1 MCDTLV
7 FGITKRRQAKR
18 SRRGQTNERG
28 IKPLFSKSS
37 RSKGGGGKDTTE
49 SENGGG
55 VPGERADHAECHVP
69 HPCIIAFGG
78 SALRPGGGYSEAK
91 LHVLED
97 PPPESNAKVFEDSEL
112 DEEAM
117 TERRK
122 SSLAEEISGDPGAT
136 TKTAVDQQ
144 VSDVREGLFKRGVG
158 GGRGAGRIFK

>member
-136 TKTAVDQQ
+136 TRRQSISKFQT
-144 VSDVREGLFKRGVG
+144 
-158 GGRGAGRIFK
+158 